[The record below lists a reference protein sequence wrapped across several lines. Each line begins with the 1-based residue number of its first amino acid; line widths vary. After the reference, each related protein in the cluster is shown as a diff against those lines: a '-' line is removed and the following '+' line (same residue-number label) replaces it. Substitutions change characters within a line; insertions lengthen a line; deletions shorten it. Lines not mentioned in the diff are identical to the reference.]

1 MRTPAWQQHQSVMDI
16 DTTLIYSRMRHR
28 RRAYQRERI
37 LKSVCPWLIAASSF
51 GTLIYLI
58 VTKVF

>member
-1 MRTPAWQQHQSVMDI
+1 MRTRHMAPLMDI
-16 DTTLIYSRMRHR
+16 DTTLIYARLNAR

-37 LKSVCPWLIAASSF
+37 IKGVCPWIIAAASF

-58 VTKVF
+58 ATKVF